1 MAQSITAMRAEIVE
15 AGRRLWSRG
24 YVAAHDGNIS
34 ARIDARRVLITPTG
48 VSKGFMKPADL
59 IVVDLEG
66 KPLSGT
72 RKPSSELS
80 LHLAIYRERPDA
92 GSVCH
97 AHPPI
102 ATGFAVAGLPLDA
115 CILPEVVIALGSIPI
130 IPYGTPG
137 TAELYAPLLERLKE
151 HDAFLLANHGA
162 VTVGADIYNAYYKME
177 TLEHFAQ
184 ISLTARQIG
193 RVRVLSETEAESLYA
208 LRERF
213 GVTVTARGKARKR

>member
-48 VSKGFMKPADL
+48 ISKGFMKPADL

-80 LHLAIYRERPDA
+80 LHLAIYRDRPDA

-193 RVRVLSETEAESLYA
+193 RVRVLNETEAESLYA